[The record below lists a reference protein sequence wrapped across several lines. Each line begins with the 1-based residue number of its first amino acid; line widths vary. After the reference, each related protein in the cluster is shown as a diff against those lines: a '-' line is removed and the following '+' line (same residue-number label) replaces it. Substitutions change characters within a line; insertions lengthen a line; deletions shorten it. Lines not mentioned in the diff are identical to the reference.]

1 MEMPKCKTCGEEIA
15 KSAKIC
21 PKCGAKN
28 KKPIYKKWWFYVI
41 TTIAAIIIIASVSGG
56 NKNNYHTDIPNT
68 TTPVAVDNNS
78 NVNPLENI
86 EYISYDVTEL
96 FYILDDNAMR
106 AQKLEGSYVEITGY
120 LNVIDSDGKYIGVG
134 AKDNDYDY
142 IFQSIHCKFTDDVQR
157 EKVMEMSSGDQIT
170 LRGEIT
176 DVGEVMGYTL
186 KIHSI
191 D

>member
-1 MEMPKCKTCGEEIA
+1 MEMTKCKTCGEEIA

-28 KKPIYKKWWFYVI
+28 KKPIYKKWWFYVLI
-41 TTIAAIIIIASVSGG
+41 TIAAIIIIASVSGG
-56 NKNNYHTDIPNT
+56 NKNNSHTDIPST
-68 TTPVAVDNNS
+68 TSSVVVDNNS
-78 NVNPLENI
+78 NVNPSENI
-86 EYISYDVTEL
+86 EYTSYNVTEL
-96 FYILDDNAMR
+96 FDILSDNAMK
-106 AQKLEGSYVEITGY
+106 AQKLEGTYVEITGY

-134 AKDNDYDY
+134 AKDDDYDY
-142 IFQSIHCKFTDDVQR
+142 IFQNIHCKFTDDAQR
-157 EKVMEMSSGDQIT
+157 EKVMEMSSGDQIV